1 MLAIEGSEKI
11 GIDSMLFICLLE
23 GHPEFSN
30 TG

>member
-11 GIDSMLFICLLE
+11 GIDSMLFIYLLE
-23 GHPEFSN
+23 DHPEFSN